1 MEITIGLELDIMLNS
16 YESGNFIRTGSLRL
30 DYNQD
35 NEDNIESEKTGK
47 IELLLFKNIEA
58 YQNGA
63 KPLYWRYSIPLK
75 YTLIELFNPIKPLPE
90 LLYDKIIIYSY
101 CQQNNEEETIL
112 IEPFKNAK
120 RLTIII

>member
-1 MEITIGLELDIMLNS
+1 MKITIGLELDIMLDT

-63 KPLYWRYSIPLK
+63 KPLNWRYSIPLK
-75 YTLIELFNPIKPLPE
+75 YTLIELFSPIKPLPE
-90 LLYDKIIIYSY
+90 LLYDKIIKYSY

-120 RLTIII
+120 RLIINI